1 MTKNEMEKVVN
12 ELQEL
17 KRMRDELNDEIS
29 TLESKIKDSM
39 KEENLD
45 EVIAGPFKVTYK
57 TVNGTKFDTSKFDK
71 DHPGL
76 REKYTRPNP
85 YKSLRIF

>member
-1 MTKNEMEKVVN
+1 MTKKEMQKKVE

-17 KRMRDELNDEIS
+17 KRMRDELDSEVSAIEDEIK
-29 TLESKIKDSM
+29 ESM
-39 KEENLD
+39 KKDNVD

-57 TVNGTKFDTSKFDK
+57 TVNGTKFDSRTFDN

-76 REKYTRPNP
+76 REKYTHPNP
-85 YKSLRIF
+85 YRSLRIF